1 MFKRSQKHWK
11 TGHYNHGQ
19 GKSHTEKIYIFY
31 CSGMEIFLWKNQS
44 ARLEIHCFVQNI
56 KSGEVCVFIKKK
68 NRGDNVI
75 CRIFWL
81 LICLSA
87 VIYIFV
93 EIRKHWVNL
102 SLNYTRTLTKSTQ
115 HGIYYFLFPAV
126 TICGLNKVS
135 KKAALSLVE
144 NL

>member
-1 MFKRSQKHWK
+1 MAKVKATLKKFTSFIALAWRYFCEK
-11 TGHYNHGQ
+11 TSLPGWR
-19 GKSHTEKIYIFY
+19 YIVL
-31 CSGMEIFLWKNQS
+31 SRISKVE
-44 ARLEIHCFVQNI
+44 R
-56 KSGEVCVFIKKK
+56 CVYLLKK
-68 NRGDNVI
+68 NTGDNEI

-93 EIRKHWVNL
+93 EIRNHWVNL

-115 HGIYYFLFPAV
+115 HDIYYFLFPAV